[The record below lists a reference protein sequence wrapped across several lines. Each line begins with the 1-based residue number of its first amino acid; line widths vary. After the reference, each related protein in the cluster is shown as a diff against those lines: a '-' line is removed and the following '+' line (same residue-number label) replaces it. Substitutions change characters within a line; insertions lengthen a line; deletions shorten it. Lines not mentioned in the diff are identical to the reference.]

1 MVGKLLGK
9 LTTKL
14 LSQLSALFPV
24 YFLYSHCYWAD
35 QWEKWKQAKQ
45 GPLQNLIWLPPHSVY
60 NFTVIFLDTDSCEL
74 FTELSG
80 K

>member
-14 LSQLSALFPV
+14 LSQLSALFQV

-35 QWEKWKQAKQ
+35 QWEKWKQAKRDHCR
-45 GPLQNLIWLPPHSVY
+45 I
-60 NFTVIFLDTDSCEL
+60 
-74 FTELSG
+74 
-80 K
+80 